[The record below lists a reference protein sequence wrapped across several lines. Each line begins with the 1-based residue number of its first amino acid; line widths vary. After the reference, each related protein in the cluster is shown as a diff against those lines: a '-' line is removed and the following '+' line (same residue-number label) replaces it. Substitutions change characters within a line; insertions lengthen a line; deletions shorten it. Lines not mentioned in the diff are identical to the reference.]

1 MADGEAEAIRQGG
14 LQGADEGAGGGV
26 VQLVGRLVQIEDL
39 RAGDKGAGEAQALL
53 FAAGEAVAP
62 GVFAVKFA
70 GEAGEA
76 DLFEGA
82 DEDGVVDAVARRV
95 AEVGAQGV
103 VRQIGALGEA

>member
-1 MADGEAEAIRQGG
+1 MADGEAEAVGQGG
-14 LQGADEGAGGGV
+14 LQGADEGAGGVV

-62 GVFAVKFA
+62 GVFAV
-70 GEAGEA
+70 ELVLQVGEA
-76 DLFEGA
+76 DLFQRA
-82 DEDGVVDAVARRV
+82 FEDGVVNAVARRV

-103 VRQIGALGEA
+103 VRQVGALRQA